1 MTEPEWP
8 LWSSEHPDAV
18 PTQPMLC
25 PSCGQPVGE
34 QAAFCEAC
42 GATLE
47 SDSPAPAPQAAP
59 PSGSSAQ
66 TRGLAARASQVMTC
80 TACGG
85 TIDTDGYCQ
94 VCGAKAPDP
103 RDHYTDTPADWV
115 GGACDRGLR
124 HSRNEDAMALW
135 AQQSSAV
142 LVVCDGVSSSIDP
155 DAAAITAADT
165 VRSFL
170 VDVVSD
176 LADASADEVL
186 ATAFVEA
193 TRAANEAVIA
203 ITDPESTNAASA
215 TLAVAVVH
223 GDRVYFA
230 NLGDSRIYLLSETRQ
245 ELLSLDDSMA
255 QAFIAEGMSRTE
267 AESLPRAHAITKWL
281 GRDAIDI
288 EPRVGSVQVSEPAWV
303 LVCSD
308 GLWNYASE
316 PAQLWARLSAIE
328 DASSPATI
336 AEGLVSWANTQG
348 GHDNITVALARFPA
362 LVTASNVEAT
372 DHDSSPKGEG

>member
-1 MTEPEWP
+1 MTQPEWP

-18 PTQPMLC
+18 PSRPTLC
-25 PSCGQPVGE
+25 PSCGQPVGD
-34 QAAFCEAC
+34 QASFCEAC

-47 SDSPAPAPQAAP
+47 PSSPVSTPPAAP
-59 PSGSSAQ
+59 PTGLSAQ
-66 TRGLAARASQVMTC
+66 TRRLGARASQVMTC
-80 TACGG
+80 AGCGG
-85 TIDTDGYCQ
+85 TIDADGYCQ

-103 RDHYTDTPADWV
+103 RDHYIDAPTDWV
-115 GGACDRGLR
+115 GGVCDRGLR
-124 HSRNEDAMALW
+124 HSRNEDALALW

-142 LVVCDGVSSSIDP
+142 LVVCDGVSSSTDP

-170 VDVVSD
+170 VEVLSD
-176 LADASADEVL
+176 LSAASAEEVL

-223 GDRVYFA
+223 EDQVHFA
-230 NLGDSRIYLLSETRQ
+230 NLGDSRIYVLSETRQ

-281 GRDAIDI
+281 GRDALDI
-288 EPRVGSVQVSEPAWV
+288 QPRVGTVRLSEPAWV

-316 PAQLWARLSAIE
+316 PAQLWARLCE
-328 DASSPATI
+328 VTDAGSPVAI
-336 AEGLVSWANTQG
+336 AEGLVAWANEQG
-348 GHDNITVALARFPA
+348 GHDNITVALARIPA
-362 LVTASNVEAT
+362 LVEASTVEPT
-372 DHDSSPKGEG
+372 DHESSPKGEG